1 MQCNVHTLVICSE
14 YAPNT
19 CHAFPDDKVP
29 AIIECSMN
37 YETYL
42 QQNSSRIARHMHRA
56 LVVMVATR
64 LVLTKVE
71 IDIFGFTRFDFSAVA
86 LSTRTTKDP
95 ELHTH

>member
-1 MQCNVHTLVICSE
+1 
-14 YAPNT
+14 
-19 CHAFPDDKVP
+19 
-29 AIIECSMN
+29 
-37 YETYL
+37 
-42 QQNSSRIARHMHRA
+42 MHRA

-86 LSTRTTKDP
+86 ISTRTTKDP